1 VLRRDPL
8 AALTLW
14 VLRAPSP
21 TGPGWF
27 KSAVAQPDL
36 AIRKVRVEHDDELRR
51 LSDTHHLGTRGC
63 RSCIRL
69 MTCACT
75 ETSSALTGSS
85 AMTSFGFVASARE
98 ADALSLP
105 TGERVRVTVG
115 RAWRQTDAL
124 EQVHDPGAAK
134 RCVAAAVNH
143 EKLLEN
149 PSHRMPR
156 IEMHIRVRATDPA
169 SRREPSLRYPRF
181 NEHCLPPAETNNLSN
196 APARAGMFSSPKSS
210 SDATQVLGSWAP
222 VLQMPASRRDVN
234 SQDAVVL

>member
-21 TGPGWF
+21 MGPGWF

-36 AIRKVRVEHDDELRR
+36 AIHKVRVEHDDELRR
-51 LSDTHHLGTRGC
+51 LSDTHHLGTRGS

-85 AMTSFGFVASARE
+85 AMTSLGFVASARE
-98 ADALSLP
+98 AD
-105 TGERVRVTVG
+105 ER
-115 RAWRQTDAL
+115 
-124 EQVHDPGAAK
+124 
-134 RCVAAAVNH
+134 
-143 EKLLEN
+143 LLEN

-156 IEMHIRVRATDPA
+156 IERCISEYVRQIVHRD
-169 SRREPSLRYPRF
+169 ESL
-181 NEHCLPPAETNNLSN
+181 HCAIP
-196 APARAGMFSSPKSS
+196 
-210 SDATQVLGSWAP
+210 D
-222 VLQMPASRRDVN
+222 
-234 SQDAVVL
+234 